1 MPVTGRKNFTFKED
15 FANEKTFDQ
24 HGSGGQYGSQHH
36 TCPCFCIRGGQQPE
50 TVIGQEIDRQNSSE
64 DYSEVS
70 SLDQLTYTGNECK
83 VRLKE
88 NIVMTTAVTV
98 NSGNRL
104 TIDLNGH
111 TLTAPENDRAFRIQD
126 GALTIEDSIGTGVI
140 QGSGTV
146 TSYGGNGGAIWM
158 SSSDSNNA
166 LTLTGG
172 TIRGFT
178 AKYGAGVYM
187 GSGTFHMTGG
197 AIQNCLATDG
207 GLADGG
213 GVYVFGGSFEL
224 TDGTISACKA
234 NNAGGGVYVSS
245 GSFEMSGG
253 SIENCTAH
261 EGAGVKVYA
270 SNGKTASFSMNGSGE
285 IKNCNQNG
293 VSVSAIGNG
302 TPEFT
307 MDGGTIEGSSGYGV
321 WVAAGSAVMSGGSVK
336 DSERYDIYIGRSAT
350 LTVNNTQVG
359 GTVMNMGAITGQ
371 GSAEFTGT
379 VENLGYVGAGKIT
392 GCKIHRIEHRSPY
405 KGTIENSTWDE
416 YVYLLGYRWPAEKI
430 PSAAGE
436 SISLKFP
443 SYISEPAAMTNTLVI
458 PEGVTVTVDLAGKP
472 VSADTTVTSDIKII
486 NHGTLTLID
495 SSTGGTLSIPIE
507 NDGVLNANGG
517 TVTGEVTNK
526 GTIQAT
532 GTPVTKFTGTLVNE
546 EGASVTAGNFMDCTI
561 TNNGGTI
568 GGDAIFDRPEPDP
581 EQPGAGSEDG
591 GAGAVIAALAVGT
604 VVVGGGILLAHSY
617 IQNNL
622 PEGFAVPE
630 TRRELAVVLWNMA
643 SKPEP
648 ASQQTYTDVQD
659 EEVLKAVCWAV
670 ENELVT
676 PETESTLGADV
687 RVNRL
692 QVIGAMYQ
700 TNKRKK

>member
-1 MPVTGRKNFTFKED
+1 MRP
-15 FANEKTFDQ
+15 
-24 HGSGGQYGSQHH
+24 
-36 TCPCFCIRGGQQPE
+36 GGQQPE
-50 TVIGQEIDRQNSSE
+50 TVIGQEIDQQNSSG

-70 SLDQLTYTGNECK
+70 SLDQLTYTNNECK
-83 VRLKE
+83 VRLTE
-88 NIVMTTAVTV
+88 SIVMTGAVTV
-98 NSGNRL
+98 NNGNRL

-111 TLTAPENDRAFRIQD
+111 TLTAAENSRAFFIQN
-126 GALTIEDSIGTGVI
+126 GALTIEDSIGGGVI

-146 TSYGGNGGAIWM
+146 TGNGGAIWM
-158 SSSDSNNA
+158 SSNDSNNA

-178 AKYGAGVYM
+178 A
-187 GSGTFHMTGG
+187 T
-197 AIQNCLATDG
+197 
-207 GLADGG
+207 DGG
-213 GVYVFGGSFEL
+213 GVYVSG
-224 TDGTISACKA
+224 
-234 NNAGGGVYVSS
+234 

-261 EGAGVKVYA
+261 EGAGVKVLA
-270 SNGKTASFSMNGSGE
+270 SSGKASFSMSGSGE
-285 IKNCNQNG
+285 IKNCNQDG
-293 VSVSAIGNG
+293 VSIAAIGG
-302 TPEFT
+302 TSEFS
-307 MDGGTIEGSSGYGV
+307 MSGGTIEDNSGFGV
-321 WVAAGSAVMSGGSVK
+321 WVDNGSAVMSGGSVK
-336 DSERYDIYIGRSAT
+336 GSERYDIYIRSRAA
-350 LTVNNTQVG
+350 LTVKNTQVG
-359 GTVMNMGAITGQ
+359 GTVLNLGKITGQ

-379 VENLGYVGAGKIT
+379 VENSGYAVAEIT

-405 KGTIENSTWDE
+405 KGTITDSPCDE
-416 YVYLLGYRWPAEKI
+416 YVYLLGRSWKI
-430 PSAAGE
+430 PSGAGE
-436 SISLKFP
+436 SITLKVSSYLPPVMENSL
-443 SYISEPAAMTNTLVI
+443 EI
-458 PEGVTVTVDLAGKP
+458 PKGVTVTVDLAGKTL
-472 VSADTTVTSDIKII
+472 SAKESDFKII
-486 NHGTLTLID
+486 NNGTLTLID
-495 SSTGGTLSIPIE
+495 SGTDGALSIPIE

-517 TVTGEVTNK
+517 TVTSEVTNK

-532 GTPVTKFTGTLVNE
+532 GTPVTQFTGTLFNE
-546 EGASVTAGNFMDCTI
+546 EGASVTAGDFRDCTI

-568 GGDAIFDRPEPDP
+568 GGDAIWDNPEPGP

-604 VVVGGGILLAHSY
+604 AVVGGGILLAHSY

-630 TRRELAVVLWNMA
+630 TRQELAVVLWNMA
-643 SKPEP
+643 GKPEP

>member
-1 MPVTGRKNFTFKED
+1 MR
-15 FANEKTFDQ
+15 
-24 HGSGGQYGSQHH
+24 
-36 TCPCFCIRGGQQPE
+36 RGGQQPE
-50 TVIGQEIDRQNSSE
+50 TVIGQEVDQQNSSG

-70 SLDQLTYTGNECK
+70 SLDQLTYTNNECK
-83 VRLKE
+83 VRLTE
-88 NIVMTTAVTV
+88 DIVMTKAVTV
-98 NSGNRL
+98 NNGNRL

-111 TLTAPENDRAFRIQD
+111 TLTAAENSRAFFIQN
-126 GALTIEDSIGTGVI
+126 GALTIEDSIGGGVI

-146 TSYGGNGGAIWM
+146 NGYGGAILM
-158 SSSDSNNA
+158 NGSDSNNA
-166 LTLTGG
+166 LTLAGG

-178 AKYGAGVYM
+178 AKYGAGVSM
-187 GSGTFHMTGG
+187 GNGTFRMTGG
-197 AIQNCLATDG
+197 AIRNCSATG
-207 GLADGG
+207 GKADGG
-213 GVYVFGGSFEL
+213 GVYVSGGSFEMS
-224 TDGTISACKA
+224 DGTISACNA
-234 NNAGGGVYVSS
+234 ANAGGGVYVLS

-253 SIENCTAH
+253 SIEDCTAY
-261 EGAGVKVYA
+261 EGAGVKVYP
-270 SNGKTASFSMNGSGE
+270 SSGKTASFSMTGGE
-285 IKNCNQNG
+285 IKNCNTNG
-293 VSVSAIGNG
+293 VSIYAIGG
-302 TPEFT
+302 TSEFS
-307 MDGGTIEGSSGYGV
+307 MSGGTIEDNGGDGV
-321 WVAAGSAVMSGGSVK
+321 RVDAGSAVMSGGSVK
-336 DSERYDIYIGRSAT
+336 DSELYDIRIGSSAT

-359 GTVMNMGAITGQ
+359 GTVLNMGKITGN
-371 GSAEFTGT
+371 GSAKFTGT
-379 VENLGYVGAGKIT
+379 VENSGYAVAEIT
-392 GCKIHRIEHRSPY
+392 GCKIHRIEHRFPY
-405 KGTIENSTWDE
+405 KGTIEGSPDE
-416 YVYLLGYRWPAEKI
+416 YVYLLGHSWPTAKI

-436 SISLKFP
+436 SISLKVP
-443 SYISEPAAMTNTLVI
+443 SYITATMENTLVI

-472 VSADTTVTSDIKII
+472 VSADAETSDIKII

-495 SSTGGTLSIPIE
+495 SGTDGALSIPIE
-507 NDGVLNANGG
+507 NDGILNANGG
-517 TVTGEVTNK
+517 TVTSEVTNK

-532 GTPVTKFTGTLVNE
+532 GTPVTQFTGILFNE
-546 EGASVTAGNFMDCTI
+546 EGASVTAGDFRDCTI

-568 GGDAIFDRPEPDP
+568 GGDAIWDNPEPGP

-604 VVVGGGILLAHSY
+604 AVVGGGILLAHSY

-630 TRRELAVVLWNMA
+630 TRQELAVVLWNMA
-643 SKPEP
+643 GKPEP

>member
-1 MPVTGRKNFTFKED
+1 MKKRLISMVLAVSMAVSIMPAPA
-15 FANEKTFDQ
+15 FA
-24 HGSGGQYGSQHH
+24 SG
-36 TCPCFCIRGGQQPE
+36 GGQQPE

-70 SLDQLTYTGNECK
+70 SLDQLIYTNNECK
-83 VRLKE
+83 VRLTE
-88 NIVMTTAVTV
+88 NIVMTGAVTV
-98 NSGNRL
+98 NNGNSL

-111 TLTAPENDRAFRIQD
+111 TLTAAENSRAFFIQN
-126 GALTIEDSIGTGVI
+126 GALTIEDSIGGGVI

-146 TSYGGNGGAIWM
+146 NGYGGAILM
-158 SSSDSNNA
+158 NGSDSNNA
-166 LTLTGG
+166 LTLAGG

-178 AKYGAGVYM
+178 AKYGAGVSM
-187 GSGTFHMTGG
+187 GNGTFRMTGG
-197 AIQNCLATDG
+197 AIRNCSATG
-207 GLADGG
+207 GKADGG
-213 GVYVFGGSFEL
+213 GVYVSGGSFEMS
-224 TDGTISACKA
+224 DGTISACNA
-234 NNAGGGVYVSS
+234 ANAGGGVYVLS

-253 SIENCTAH
+253 SIEDCTAY
-261 EGAGVKVYA
+261 EGAGVKVYP
-270 SNGKTASFSMNGSGE
+270 SSGKTASFSMTGGE
-285 IKNCNQNG
+285 IKNCNTNG
-293 VSVSAIGNG
+293 VSIYAIGG
-302 TPEFT
+302 TSEFS
-307 MDGGTIEGSSGYGV
+307 MSGGTIEDNGGDGV
-321 WVAAGSAVMSGGSVK
+321 RVDAGSAVMSGGSVTR
-336 DSERYDIYIGRSAT
+336 SELYDIRIGSSAT

-359 GTVMNMGAITGQ
+359 GTVLNMGKITGN
-371 GSAEFTGT
+371 GSAKFTGT
-379 VENLGYVGAGKIT
+379 VENSGSAVAEIT
-392 GCKIHRIEHRSPY
+392 GCTIHRIEHRFPY
-405 KGTIENSTWDE
+405 KGTIEGSPDE
-416 YVYLLGYRWPAEKI
+416 YVYLLGHSWPTAKI

-436 SISLKFP
+436 SISLKVP
-443 SYISEPAAMTNTLVI
+443 SYITATMENTLVI

-472 VSADTTVTSDIKII
+472 VSADAETSDIKII

-507 NDGVLNANGG
+507 NDDDGVLNANGG
-517 TVTGEVTNK
+517 TVTSEVTNK

-532 GTPVTKFTGTLVNE
+532 GTPVTQFTGTLFNE
-546 EGASVTAGNFMDCTI
+546 EGASVTAGDFRDCTI

-568 GGDAIFDRPEPDP
+568 GGDAIWDNPEPGP

-604 VVVGGGILLAHSY
+604 AVVGGGILLAHSY

-630 TRRELAVVLWNMA
+630 TRQELAVVLWNMA
-643 SKPEP
+643 GKPEP

>member
-1 MPVTGRKNFTFKED
+1 MRPG
-15 FANEKTFDQ
+15 
-24 HGSGGQYGSQHH
+24 
-36 TCPCFCIRGGQQPE
+36 GGQQPE
-50 TVIGQEIDRQNSSE
+50 TVIGQEIDRQNSSG
-64 DYSEVS
+64 DYLEVS
-70 SLDQLTYTGNECK
+70 SLDQLTYINNECK
-83 VRLKE
+83 VRLTKD
-88 NIVMTTAVTV
+88 IVMTKAVTV
-98 NSGNRL
+98 NNGNSL

-111 TLTAPENDRAFRIQD
+111 TLTAAANSQAFRIQG

-146 TSYGGNGGAIWM
+146 TGNGGFGGAIWM
-158 SSSDSNNA
+158 SSDSNNA
-166 LTLTGG
+166 LTLAGG

-187 GSGTFHMTGG
+187 VNGTFQMTRG
-197 AIQNCLATDG
+197 AIQNCSATG
-207 GLADGG
+207 GKVDGG
-213 GVYVFGGSFEL
+213 GVYVSGGSFEMS
-224 TDGTISACKA
+224 DGTISACNA
-234 NNAGGGVYVSS
+234 ANAGGGVYVFS
-245 GSFEMSGG
+245 GSFKMSGG
-253 SIENCTAH
+253 SIEDCTAY
-261 EGAGVKVYA
+261 EGAGVKVYP
-270 SNGKTASFSMNGSGE
+270 SNGKTASFSMTGGE
-285 IKNCNQNG
+285 IKNCNTNG
-293 VSVSAIGNG
+293 VSISEFSNG
-302 TPEFT
+302 IPEFT
-307 MDGGTIEGSSGYGV
+307 MAGGTIEDNGGDGV
-321 WVAAGSAVMSGGSVK
+321 RVDAGSAVISGGSITGR
-336 DSERYDIYIGRSAT
+336 ERYNIYIGSSAT

-359 GTVMNMGAITGQ
+359 GTVLNMGKITGN
-371 GSAEFTGT
+371 GSAKFTGT
-379 VENLGYVGAGKIT
+379 VENSGSAVAGIT
-392 GCKIHRIEHRSPY
+392 GCTIHRIEHRFPY
-405 KGTIENSTWDE
+405 KGTITDSTWDE
-416 YVYLLGYRWPAEKI
+416 YVYLLGYKWPTAKI
-430 PSAAGE
+430 PSGAGE
-436 SISLKFP
+436 SISLKVS
-443 SYISEPAAMTNTLVI
+443 SYIDTPAMENTLEI
-458 PEGVTVTVDLAGKP
+458 PKGVTVTVDLAGKP
-472 VSADTTVTSDIKII
+472 VSADTGASDIKII

-495 SSTGGTLSIPIE
+495 SGTDGTLSIPIE

-517 TVTGEVTNK
+517 TVTGKVTNK

-532 GTPVTKFTGTLVNE
+532 GTPVTNFTGTLVNQ
-546 EGASVTAGNFMDCTI
+546 EGASVTAGDFRGCTI

-568 GGDAIFDRPEPDP
+568 GGGAILDNPEPDP

-604 VVVGGGILLAHSY
+604 AVVGGGILLAHSY

-630 TRRELAVVLWNMA
+630 TRQELAVVLWNMA
-643 SKPEP
+643 GKPEP

>member
-1 MPVTGRKNFTFKED
+1 MRP
-15 FANEKTFDQ
+15 
-24 HGSGGQYGSQHH
+24 
-36 TCPCFCIRGGQQPE
+36 GGQQPE
-50 TVIGQEIDRQNSSE
+50 TVIGQEIDRQNSSG
-64 DYSEVS
+64 DYLEVS
-70 SLDQLTYTGNECK
+70 SLDQLTDINNECK
-83 VRLKE
+83 VRLTKD
-88 NIVMTTAVTV
+88 IVMTKAVTV
-98 NSGNRL
+98 NNGNSL

-111 TLTAPENDRAFRIQD
+111 TLTAAANSQAFRIQG

-146 TSYGGNGGAIWM
+146 TGNGGAIWM

-178 AKYGAGVYM
+178 A
-187 GSGTFHMTGG
+187 T
-197 AIQNCLATDG
+197 
-207 GLADGG
+207 DGG
-213 GVYVFGGSFEL
+213 GVYVDGGSFEMSG
-224 TDGTISACKA
+224 GTISACNA
-234 NNAGGGVYVSS
+234 TNAGGGVYVSS
-245 GSFEMSGG
+245 GSFKMSGG
-253 SIENCTAH
+253 SIEDCTAH

-270 SNGKTASFSMNGSGE
+270 SNGKTASFSMTGGEIQNCNTDGVSIYAIGSGT
-285 IKNCNQNG
+285 
-293 VSVSAIGNG
+293 S
-302 TPEFT
+302 EFT
-307 MDGGTIEGSSGYGV
+307 MTGGTIEDNGGYGV
-321 WVAAGSAVMSGGSVK
+321 WVDNGSAVMSGGSVK
-336 DSERYDIYIGRSAT
+336 GSERYDIYIGSRAT

-359 GTVMNMGAITGQ
+359 GTVLNMGKITGQ

-379 VENLGYVGAGKIT
+379 VENSGYAAAGIT

-405 KGTIENSTWDE
+405 KGTIEGSTWDE
-416 YVYLLGYRWPAEKI
+416 YVYLLGYSWPTAKI
-430 PSAAGE
+430 PSGAGE

-443 SYISEPAAMTNTLVI
+443 SYITPKMENTLEI

-472 VSADTTVTSDIKII
+472 VSADTGASDIKII

-495 SSTGGTLSIPIE
+495 SGTDGTLSIPIE

-517 TVTGEVTNK
+517 TVTGKVTNR

-532 GTPVTKFTGTLVNE
+532 GTPVTQFTGTLVNQ
-546 EGASVTAGNFMDCTI
+546 EGASVTAGDFRGCTI

-568 GGDAIFDRPEPDP
+568 GGGAILDKPEPDP

-604 VVVGGGILLAHSY
+604 AVVGGGILLAHSY

-630 TRRELAVVLWNMA
+630 TRQELAVVLWNMA
-643 SKPEP
+643 GKPEP

>member
-1 MPVTGRKNFTFKED
+1 M
-15 FANEKTFDQ
+15 
-24 HGSGGQYGSQHH
+24 
-36 TCPCFCIRGGQQPE
+36 
-50 TVIGQEIDRQNSSE
+50 IGQEIDQQNSSE

-70 SLDQLTYTGNECK
+70 SLDQLTYTNNECK
-83 VRLKE
+83 VRLTE
-88 NIVMTTAVTV
+88 SIVMTGAVTV
-98 NSGNRL
+98 NNGNRL

-111 TLTAPENDRAFRIQD
+111 TLTAAENSRAFFIQN
-126 GALTIEDSIGTGVI
+126 GALTIEDSTGRGII

-146 TSYGGNGGAIWM
+146 NGYGGAILM
-158 SSSDSNNA
+158 NGSDSNNA
-166 LTLTGG
+166 LTLAGG
-172 TIRGFT
+172 TISGFT
-178 AKYGAGVYM
+178 ATNGAGVSM
-187 GSGTFHMTGG
+187 GNGTFRMTDG
-197 AIQNCLATDG
+197 AIRNCSAT
-207 GLADGG
+207 DGG
-213 GVYVFGGSFEL
+213 GVYVFGGSFEM
-224 TDGTISACKA
+224 TDGPISACNA
-234 NNAGGGVYVSS
+234 TNAGGGVYVSS
-245 GSFEMSGG
+245 GSFEMSRG

-261 EGAGVKVYA
+261 EGAGVKVHA
-270 SNGKTASFSMNGSGE
+270 SSGETASFSMKGSGE
-285 IKNCNQNG
+285 IKNCNTDG
-293 VSVSAIGNG
+293 VSIFARGNG
-302 TPEFT
+302 ISKFT
-307 MDGGTIEGSSGYGV
+307 MDGGTIEDNGGDGV
-321 WVAAGSAVMSGGSVK
+321 RVDAGSAVMSGGSVTC
-336 DSERYDIYIGRSAT
+336 SELYDIRIGSSAT

-359 GTVMNMGAITGQ
+359 GTVLNLGKITGQ

-379 VENLGYVGAGKIT
+379 VENSGYAVAEIT
-392 GCKIHRIEHRSPY
+392 GCTIHRIEHRSPY
-405 KGTIENSTWDE
+405 KGTIEGSTWDE
-416 YVYLLGYRWPAEKI
+416 YVYLLGRSWPTAKI
-430 PSAAGE
+430 PSEAGE
-436 SISLKFP
+436 SITLKVSSYLPPVMENSL
-443 SYISEPAAMTNTLVI
+443 EI
-458 PEGVTVTVDLAGKP
+458 PKGVTVTVDLAGKTL
-472 VSADTTVTSDIKII
+472 SAKESDFKII

-495 SSTGGTLSIPIE
+495 SGTDGALSIPIE
-507 NDGVLNANGG
+507 NDDDGVLNANGG
-517 TVTGEVTNK
+517 TVTSEVTNR

-532 GTPVTKFTGTLVNE
+532 GTPVTQFTGTLVNQ
-546 EGASVTAGNFMDCTI
+546 EGASVTAGDIRGCMI

-568 GGDAIFDRPEPDP
+568 GGDAIFDKPEHDP

-630 TRRELAVVLWNMA
+630 TRQELAVVLWNMA
-643 SKPEP
+643 GKPEP

>member
-1 MPVTGRKNFTFKED
+1 M
-15 FANEKTFDQ
+15 
-24 HGSGGQYGSQHH
+24 
-36 TCPCFCIRGGQQPE
+36 
-50 TVIGQEIDRQNSSE
+50 IGQEVDQQNSSG

-70 SLDQLTYTGNECK
+70 SLDQLTYTNNECK
-83 VRLKE
+83 VRLTE
-88 NIVMTTAVTV
+88 DIVMTKAVTV
-98 NSGNRL
+98 NNGNRL

-111 TLTAPENDRAFRIQD
+111 TLTAAENSRAFFIQN
-126 GALTIEDSIGTGVI
+126 GALTIEDSIGGGVI

-146 TSYGGNGGAIWM
+146 NGYGGAILM
-158 SSSDSNNA
+158 NGSDSNNA
-166 LTLTGG
+166 LTLAGG

-178 AKYGAGVYM
+178 AKYGAGVSM
-187 GSGTFHMTGG
+187 GNGTFRMTGG
-197 AIQNCLATDG
+197 AIRNCSATG
-207 GLADGG
+207 GKADGG
-213 GVYVFGGSFEL
+213 GVYVSGGSFEMS
-224 TDGTISACKA
+224 DGTISACNA
-234 NNAGGGVYVSS
+234 ANAGGGVYVLS

-253 SIENCTAH
+253 SIEDCTAY
-261 EGAGVKVYA
+261 EGAGVKVYP
-270 SNGKTASFSMNGSGE
+270 SSGKTASFSMTGGE
-285 IKNCNQNG
+285 IKNCNTNG
-293 VSVSAIGNG
+293 VSIYAIGG
-302 TPEFT
+302 TSEFS
-307 MDGGTIEGSSGYGV
+307 MSGGTIEDNGGDGV
-321 WVAAGSAVMSGGSVK
+321 RVDAGSAVMSGGSVTR
-336 DSERYDIYIGRSAT
+336 SELYDIRIGSSAT

-359 GTVMNMGAITGQ
+359 GTVLNMGKITGN
-371 GSAEFTGT
+371 GSAKFTGT
-379 VENLGYVGAGKIT
+379 VENSGSAVAGIT
-392 GCKIHRIEHRSPY
+392 GCTIHRIEHRFPY
-405 KGTIENSTWDE
+405 KGTIEGSPDE
-416 YVYLLGYRWPAEKI
+416 YVYLLGHSWPTAKI

-436 SISLKFP
+436 SISLKVP
-443 SYISEPAAMTNTLVI
+443 SYITATMENTLVI

-472 VSADTTVTSDIKII
+472 VSADAETSDIKII

-495 SSTGGTLSIPIE
+495 SGTDGALSIPIE

-517 TVTGEVTNK
+517 TVTSEVTNK

-532 GTPVTKFTGTLVNE
+532 GTPVTQFTGTLFNE
-546 EGASVTAGNFMDCTI
+546 EGASVTAGDFRDCTI

-568 GGDAIFDRPEPDP
+568 GGDAIWDNPEPGP

-604 VVVGGGILLAHSY
+604 AVVGGGILLAHSY

-630 TRRELAVVLWNMA
+630 TRQELAVVLWNMA
-643 SKPEP
+643 GKPEP

>member
-1 MPVTGRKNFTFKED
+1 MRKRLISMVLAVSMAVSIMPAPA
-15 FANEKTFDQ
+15 FA
-24 HGSGGQYGSQHH
+24 S
-36 TCPCFCIRGGQQPE
+36 GGQQPE
-50 TVIGQEIDRQNSSE
+50 TVIGQEIDRQNSSG
-64 DYSEVS
+64 DYLEVS
-70 SLDQLTYTGNECK
+70 SLDQLTYINNECK
-83 VRLKE
+83 VRLTKD
-88 NIVMTTAVTV
+88 IVMTKAVTV
-98 NSGNRL
+98 NNGNSL

-111 TLTAPENDRAFRIQD
+111 TLTAAANSQAFRIQG

-146 TSYGGNGGAIWM
+146 TGNGGAIWM

-178 AKYGAGVYM
+178 A
-187 GSGTFHMTGG
+187 T
-197 AIQNCLATDG
+197 
-207 GLADGG
+207 DGG
-213 GVYVFGGSFEL
+213 GVYVDGGSFEMSG
-224 TDGTISACKA
+224 GTISACNA
-234 NNAGGGVYVSS
+234 TNAGGGVYVSS
-245 GSFEMSGG
+245 GSFKMSGG
-253 SIENCTAH
+253 SIEDCTAH

-270 SNGKTASFSMNGSGE
+270 SNGKTASFSMTGGEIQNCNTDGVSIYAIGSGT
-285 IKNCNQNG
+285 
-293 VSVSAIGNG
+293 S
-302 TPEFT
+302 EFT
-307 MDGGTIEGSSGYGV
+307 MTGGTIEDNGGYGV
-321 WVAAGSAVMSGGSVK
+321 WVDNGSAVMSGGSVK
-336 DSERYDIYIGRSAT
+336 GSERYDIYIGSRAT

-359 GTVMNMGAITGQ
+359 GTVLNMGKITGQ

-379 VENLGYVGAGKIT
+379 VENSGYAAAGIT

-405 KGTIENSTWDE
+405 KGTIEGSTWDE
-416 YVYLLGYRWPAEKI
+416 YVYLLGYSWPTAKI
-430 PSAAGE
+430 PSGAGE

-443 SYISEPAAMTNTLVI
+443 SYITPKMENTLEI

-472 VSADTTVTSDIKII
+472 VSADTGASDIKII

-495 SSTGGTLSIPIE
+495 SGTDGTLSIPIE

-517 TVTGEVTNK
+517 TVTGKVTNR

-532 GTPVTKFTGTLVNE
+532 GTPVTKFTGTLVNQ

-568 GGDAIFDRPEPDP
+568 GGGAILDKPEPDP

-604 VVVGGGILLAHSY
+604 AVVGGGILLAHSY

-630 TRRELAVVLWNMA
+630 TRQELAVVLWNMA
-643 SKPEP
+643 GKPEP

>member
-1 MPVTGRKNFTFKED
+1 M
-15 FANEKTFDQ
+15 
-24 HGSGGQYGSQHH
+24 
-36 TCPCFCIRGGQQPE
+36 
-50 TVIGQEIDRQNSSE
+50 IGQEIDRQNSSG

-70 SLDQLTYTGNECK
+70 SLDQLTYTGNECR
-83 VRLKE
+83 VRLTE
-88 NIVMTTAVTV
+88 DIVMTGAVTV
-98 NSGNRL
+98 NNGNRL

-111 TLTAPENDRAFRIQD
+111 TLTAAANSQAFRIQN
-126 GALTIEDSIGTGVI
+126 GALTIEDSGSTGVI

-146 TSYGGNGGAIWM
+146 TGNGGAIWM
-158 SSSDSNNA
+158 SSNDSNNA

-178 AKYGAGVYM
+178 A
-187 GSGTFHMTGG
+187 T
-197 AIQNCLATDG
+197 
-207 GLADGG
+207 DGG
-213 GVYVFGGSFEL
+213 GVYVSGGSFEMSG
-224 TDGTISACKA
+224 GTISACNA
-234 NNAGGGVYVSS
+234 ANAGGGVYVSS

-261 EGAGVKVYA
+261 EGAGVKVLA
-270 SNGKTASFSMNGSGE
+270 SSGKASFSMSGSGE
-285 IKNCNQNG
+285 IKNCNQDG
-293 VSVSAIGNG
+293 VSIAAIGG
-302 TPEFT
+302 TSEFS
-307 MDGGTIEGSSGYGV
+307 MSGGTIEDNSGFGV
-321 WVAAGSAVMSGGSVK
+321 WVDNGSAVMSGGSVK
-336 DSERYDIYIGRSAT
+336 GSERYDIYIGSRAA
-350 LTVNNTQVG
+350 LTVKNTQVG
-359 GTVMNMGAITGQ
+359 GTVLNLGKITGQ

-379 VENLGYVGAGKIT
+379 VENSGYAVAEIT
-392 GCKIHRIEHRSPY
+392 GCKIHRIEHRFPY
-405 KGTIENSTWDE
+405 KGTIEGSPDE
-416 YVYLLGYRWPAEKI
+416 YVYLLGHRWPTAKI

-436 SISLKFP
+436 SISLKVP
-443 SYISEPAAMTNTLVI
+443 SYITATMENTLVI

-472 VSADTTVTSDIKII
+472 VSADAETSDIKII

-495 SSTGGTLSIPIE
+495 RSTGGTLSIPIE

-517 TVTGEVTNK
+517 TVTSEVTNK
-526 GTIQAT
+526 GIIKAT
-532 GTPVTKFTGTLVNE
+532 GTPVTQFTGTLVNQ
-546 EGASVTAGNFMDCTI
+546 EGASVTAGDFRGCMI

-568 GGDAIFDRPEPDP
+568 GGDAILDNPEPDP

-604 VVVGGGILLAHSY
+604 AVVGGGILLAHSY

-630 TRRELAVVLWNMA
+630 TRQELAVVLWNMA
-643 SKPEP
+643 GKPEP

>member
-1 MPVTGRKNFTFKED
+1 MKKRLISMVLAVSMAVSIMPAPA
-15 FANEKTFDQ
+15 FA
-24 HGSGGQYGSQHH
+24 S
-36 TCPCFCIRGGQQPE
+36 GGQQPE

-70 SLDQLTYTGNECK
+70 SLDQLTYTNNECK
-83 VRLKE
+83 VRLTKD
-88 NIVMTTAVTV
+88 IVMTKAVTV
-98 NSGNRL
+98 NNGNRL

-111 TLTAPENDRAFRIQD
+111 TLTAAENSRAFFIQN
-126 GALTIEDSIGTGVI
+126 GALTIEDSIGGGVI

-146 TSYGGNGGAIWM
+146 NGYGGAILM
-158 SSSDSNNA
+158 NGSDSNNA
-166 LTLTGG
+166 LTLAGG

-178 AKYGAGVYM
+178 AKYGAGVSM
-187 GSGTFHMTGG
+187 GNGTFRMTGG
-197 AIQNCLATDG
+197 AIRNCSATG
-207 GLADGG
+207 GKADGG
-213 GVYVFGGSFEL
+213 GVYVSGGSFEMS
-224 TDGTISACKA
+224 DGTISACNA
-234 NNAGGGVYVSS
+234 ANAGGGVYVLS

-253 SIENCTAH
+253 SIEDCTAY
-261 EGAGVKVYA
+261 EGAGVKVYP
-270 SNGKTASFSMNGSGE
+270 SSGKTASFSMTGGE
-285 IKNCNQNG
+285 IKNCNTNG
-293 VSVSAIGNG
+293 VSIYAIGG
-302 TPEFT
+302 TSEFS
-307 MDGGTIEGSSGYGV
+307 MSGGTIEDNGGDGV
-321 WVAAGSAVMSGGSVK
+321 RVDAGSAVMSGGSVK
-336 DSERYDIYIGRSAT
+336 DSELYDIRIGSSAT

-359 GTVMNMGAITGQ
+359 GTVLNMGKITGN
-371 GSAEFTGT
+371 GSAKFTGT
-379 VENLGYVGAGKIT
+379 VENSGSAVAEIT
-392 GCKIHRIEHRSPY
+392 GCTIHRIEHRFPY
-405 KGTIENSTWDE
+405 KGTIEGSPDE
-416 YVYLLGYRWPAEKI
+416 YVYLLGHSWPTAKI

-436 SISLKFP
+436 SISLKVP
-443 SYISEPAAMTNTLVI
+443 SYITATMENTLVI

-472 VSADTTVTSDIKII
+472 VSADAETSDIKII
-486 NHGTLTLID
+486 NHGTLTLVD

-517 TVTGEVTNK
+517 KVTNK

-532 GTPVTKFTGTLVNE
+532 GTPVTQFTGTLVNQ
-546 EGASVTAGNFMDCTI
+546 EGASVTAGDFIDCTI

-568 GGDAIFDRPEPDP
+568 GGDAILEEPKPGP

-604 VVVGGGILLAHSY
+604 AVVGGGILLAHSY

-630 TRRELAVVLWNMA
+630 TRQELAVVLWNMA
-643 SKPEP
+643 GKPEP

>member
-1 MPVTGRKNFTFKED
+1 MRPG
-15 FANEKTFDQ
+15 
-24 HGSGGQYGSQHH
+24 
-36 TCPCFCIRGGQQPE
+36 GGQQPE
-50 TVIGQEIDRQNSSE
+50 TVIGQEIDRQNSSG
-64 DYSEVS
+64 DYLEVS
-70 SLDQLTYTGNECK
+70 SLDQLTYINNECK
-83 VRLKE
+83 VRLTKD
-88 NIVMTTAVTV
+88 IVMTKAVTV
-98 NSGNRL
+98 NNGNSL

-111 TLTAPENDRAFRIQD
+111 TLTAAANSQAFRIQG

-146 TSYGGNGGAIWM
+146 TGNGGAIWM

-178 AKYGAGVYM
+178 A
-187 GSGTFHMTGG
+187 T
-197 AIQNCLATDG
+197 
-207 GLADGG
+207 DGG
-213 GVYVFGGSFEL
+213 GVYVDGGSFEMSG
-224 TDGTISACKA
+224 GTISACNA
-234 NNAGGGVYVSS
+234 TNAGGGVYVSS
-245 GSFEMSGG
+245 GSFKMSGG
-253 SIENCTAH
+253 SIEDCTAH

-270 SNGKTASFSMNGSGE
+270 SNGKTASFSMTGGEIQNCNTDGVSIYAIGSGT
-285 IKNCNQNG
+285 
-293 VSVSAIGNG
+293 S
-302 TPEFT
+302 EFT
-307 MDGGTIEGSSGYGV
+307 MTGGTIEDNGGYGV
-321 WVAAGSAVMSGGSVK
+321 WVDNGSAVMSGGSVK
-336 DSERYDIYIGRSAT
+336 GSERYDIYIGSRAT

-359 GTVMNMGAITGQ
+359 GTVLNMGKITGN

-379 VENLGYVGAGKIT
+379 VENSGYAVAEIT
-392 GCKIHRIEHRSPY
+392 GCTIHRIEHRSPY
-405 KGTIENSTWDE
+405 KGTIEGSTWDE
-416 YVYLLGYRWPAEKI
+416 YVYLLGRSWPTAKI
-430 PSAAGE
+430 PSEAGE
-436 SISLKFP
+436 SITLKVSSYLPPVMENSL
-443 SYISEPAAMTNTLVI
+443 EI
-458 PEGVTVTVDLAGKP
+458 PKGVTVTVDLAGKTL
-472 VSADTTVTSDIKII
+472 SAKESDFKII

-495 SSTGGTLSIPIE
+495 SGTDGALSIPIE
-507 NDGVLNANGG
+507 NDDDGVLNANGG
-517 TVTGEVTNK
+517 TVTSEVTNR

-532 GTPVTKFTGTLVNE
+532 GTPVTQFTGTLVNQ
-546 EGASVTAGNFMDCTI
+546 EGASVTAGDFRGCMI

-568 GGDAIFDRPEPDP
+568 GGDAIFDKPEHDP

-630 TRRELAVVLWNMA
+630 TRQELAVVLWNMA
-643 SKPEP
+643 GKPEP

>member
-1 MPVTGRKNFTFKED
+1 MRPG
-15 FANEKTFDQ
+15 
-24 HGSGGQYGSQHH
+24 
-36 TCPCFCIRGGQQPE
+36 GGQQPE
-50 TVIGQEIDRQNSSE
+50 TVIGQEIDRQNSSG
-64 DYSEVS
+64 DYLEVS
-70 SLDQLTYTGNECK
+70 SLDQLTYINNECK
-83 VRLKE
+83 VRLTKD
-88 NIVMTTAVTV
+88 IVMTKAVTV
-98 NSGNRL
+98 NNGNSL

-111 TLTAPENDRAFRIQD
+111 TLTAAANSQAFRIQG

-146 TSYGGNGGAIWM
+146 TGNGGAIWM

-178 AKYGAGVYM
+178 A
-187 GSGTFHMTGG
+187 T
-197 AIQNCLATDG
+197 
-207 GLADGG
+207 DGG
-213 GVYVFGGSFEL
+213 GVYVDGGSFEMSG
-224 TDGTISACKA
+224 GTISACNA
-234 NNAGGGVYVSS
+234 TNAGGGVYVSS
-245 GSFEMSGG
+245 GSFKMSGG
-253 SIENCTAH
+253 SIEDCTAH

-270 SNGKTASFSMNGSGE
+270 SNGKTASFSMTGGEIQNCNTDGVSIYAIGSGT
-285 IKNCNQNG
+285 
-293 VSVSAIGNG
+293 S
-302 TPEFT
+302 EFT
-307 MDGGTIEGSSGYGV
+307 MTGGTIEDNGGYGV
-321 WVAAGSAVMSGGSVK
+321 WVDNGSAEMRGGSVTR
-336 DSERYDIYIGRSAT
+336 SERYDIYIGSSAT

-359 GTVMNMGAITGQ
+359 GTVLNMGKITGK
-371 GSAEFTGT
+371 GSAKFTGT
-379 VENLGYVGAGKIT
+379 VENSGSAVAGIT
-392 GCKIHRIEHRSPY
+392 GCTIHRIEHRSPY
-405 KGTIENSTWDE
+405 KGTITDSPCDE
-416 YVYLLGYRWPAEKI
+416 YVYLLGRSWPTAKI
-430 PSAAGE
+430 PSEAGE
-436 SISLKFP
+436 SITLKVSSYLPPVMENSL
-443 SYISEPAAMTNTLVI
+443 TI
-458 PEGVTVTVDLAGKP
+458 PEGVTVTVDLAGKTL
-472 VSADTTVTSDIKII
+472 SAEESDFKII

-495 SSTGGTLSIPIE
+495 SGTDGALSIPIE

-517 TVTGEVTNK
+517 TVTSEVTNK

-568 GGDAIFDRPEPDP
+568 GGGAILDKPEPDP

-604 VVVGGGILLAHSY
+604 AVVGGGILLAHSY

-630 TRRELAVVLWNMA
+630 TRQELAVVLWNMA
-643 SKPEP
+643 GKPEP

>member
-1 MPVTGRKNFTFKED
+1 MRPG
-15 FANEKTFDQ
+15 
-24 HGSGGQYGSQHH
+24 
-36 TCPCFCIRGGQQPE
+36 GGQQPE
-50 TVIGQEIDRQNSSE
+50 TVIGQEIDRQNSSG
-64 DYSEVS
+64 DYLEVS
-70 SLDQLTYTGNECK
+70 SLDQLTYTNNECK
-83 VRLKE
+83 VQLTKD
-88 NIVMTTAVTV
+88 IVMTGAVTV
-98 NSGNRL
+98 NNGNRL

-111 TLTAPENDRAFRIQD
+111 TLTALENSRAFFIQN
-126 GALTIEDSIGTGVI
+126 GALTIEDSIGGGVI

-146 TSYGGNGGAIWM
+146 NGYGGAILM
-158 SSSDSNNA
+158 NGSDSNNA
-166 LTLTGG
+166 LTLAGG
-172 TIRGFT
+172 TISGFT
-178 AKYGAGVYM
+178 ATNGAGVSM
-187 GSGTFHMTGG
+187 GNGTFRMTDG
-197 AIQNCLATDG
+197 AIRNCSATD
-207 GLADGG
+207 G
-213 GVYVFGGSFEL
+213 GVYVFGGSFEM
-224 TDGTISACKA
+224 TDGTISACNA
-234 NNAGGGVYVSS
+234 TNAGGGVYVSS

-261 EGAGVKVYA
+261 EGAGVKVHA
-270 SNGKTASFSMNGSGE
+270 SSGETASFSMKGSGE
-285 IKNCNQNG
+285 IKNCNTDG
-293 VSVSAIGNG
+293 VSIFARGSG
-302 TPEFT
+302 TSKFT
-307 MDGGTIEGSSGYGV
+307 MDGGTIEDNGGDGV
-321 WVAAGSAVMSGGSVK
+321 RVDAGSAVMSGGSVTC
-336 DSERYDIYIGRSAT
+336 SELYDIRIGSSAT

-359 GTVMNMGAITGQ
+359 GTVLNLGKITGQ

-379 VENLGYVGAGKIT
+379 VENSGYAVAEIT

-405 KGTIENSTWDE
+405 KGTIEGSTWDE
-416 YVYLLGYRWPAEKI
+416 YVYLLGRSWPTAKI
-430 PSAAGE
+430 PSEAGE
-436 SISLKFP
+436 SITLKVSSYLPPVMENSL
-443 SYISEPAAMTNTLVI
+443 EI
-458 PEGVTVTVDLAGKP
+458 PKGVTVTVDLAGKTL
-472 VSADTTVTSDIKII
+472 SAENSDFKII

-495 SSTGGTLSIPIE
+495 SGTDGALSIPIE
-507 NDGVLNANGG
+507 NDDDGVLNANGG
-517 TVTGEVTNK
+517 TVTSEVTNR

-532 GTPVTKFTGTLVNE
+532 GTPVTQFTGTLVNQ
-546 EGASVTAGNFMDCTI
+546 EGASVTAGDFRGCMI

-568 GGDAIFDRPEPDP
+568 GGDAIFDKPEHDP

-630 TRRELAVVLWNMA
+630 TRQELAVVLWNMA
-643 SKPEP
+643 GKPEP

>member
-1 MPVTGRKNFTFKED
+1 MSVTDRKNFTFKED

-24 HGSGGQYGSQHH
+24 HGSDGQYGSQHYA
-36 TCPCFCIRGGQQPE
+36 CPCFCVGGGQQPE
-50 TVIGQEIDRQNSSE
+50 TVIGQEVDQQNSSD
-64 DYSEVS
+64 DYTEVD
-70 SLDQLTYTGNECK
+70 SLDKLTYTNNVCK
-83 VRLKE
+83 IRLAADT
-88 NIVMTTAVTV
+88 VMTVAVTV
-98 NSGNRL
+98 DSGKSL

-111 TLTAPENDRAFRIQD
+111 TLTAAANSRAFFIQN
-126 GALTIEDSIGTGVI
+126 GALTIEDSIGGGVI

-146 TSYGGNGGAIWM
+146 NGYGGAILM
-158 SSSDSNNA
+158 NGSDSNNA
-166 LTLTGG
+166 LTLAGG

-178 AKYGAGVYM
+178 AKYGAGVSM
-187 GSGTFHMTGG
+187 GNGTFRMTGG
-197 AIQNCLATDG
+197 AIRNCSATG
-207 GLADGG
+207 GKADGG
-213 GVYVFGGSFEL
+213 GVYVSGGSFEMS
-224 TDGTISACKA
+224 DGTISACNA
-234 NNAGGGVYVSS
+234 ANAGGGVYVLS

-253 SIENCTAH
+253 SIEDCTAY
-261 EGAGVKVYA
+261 EGAGVKVYP
-270 SNGKTASFSMNGSGE
+270 SSGKTASFSMTGGE
-285 IKNCNQNG
+285 IKNCNTNG
-293 VSVSAIGNG
+293 VSIYAIGG
-302 TPEFT
+302 TSEFS
-307 MDGGTIEGSSGYGV
+307 MSGGTIEDNGGDGV
-321 WVAAGSAVMSGGSVK
+321 QVDAGSAVMSGGSVTR
-336 DSERYDIYIGRSAT
+336 SELYDIRIGSSAT

-359 GTVMNMGAITGQ
+359 GTVLNMGKITGN
-371 GSAEFTGT
+371 GSAKFTGT
-379 VENLGYVGAGKIT
+379 VENSGSAVAGIT
-392 GCKIHRIEHRSPY
+392 GCTIHRIEHRFPY
-405 KGTIENSTWDE
+405 KGTIEGSPDE
-416 YVYLLGYRWPAEKI
+416 YVYLLGHSWPTAKI

-436 SISLKFP
+436 SISLKVP
-443 SYISEPAAMTNTLVI
+443 SYITATMENTLVI

-472 VSADTTVTSDIKII
+472 VSADAETSDIKII

-495 SSTGGTLSIPIE
+495 RSTGGTLSIPIE

-532 GTPVTKFTGTLVNE
+532 GTPVTQFTGTLVNE
-546 EGASVTAGNFMDCTI
+546 EGASVTAGDFMDCTI

-568 GGDAIFDRPEPDP
+568 GGDAILDNPKPGP

-591 GAGAVIAALAVGT
+591 GAGAAIAALAVGT

-630 TRRELAVVLWNMA
+630 TRQELAVVLWNMA
-643 SKPEP
+643 GKPEP

>member
-1 MPVTGRKNFTFKED
+1 MR
-15 FANEKTFDQ
+15 
-24 HGSGGQYGSQHH
+24 
-36 TCPCFCIRGGQQPE
+36 RGGQQPE
-50 TVIGQEIDRQNSSE
+50 TVIGQEVDQQNSSG

-70 SLDQLTYTGNECK
+70 SLDQLTYTNNECK
-83 VRLKE
+83 VRLTKD
-88 NIVMTTAVTV
+88 IVMTKAVTV
-98 NSGNRL
+98 NNGNRL

-111 TLTAPENDRAFRIQD
+111 TLTAAENSRAFFIQN
-126 GALTIEDSIGTGVI
+126 GALTIEDSIGGGVI

-146 TSYGGNGGAIWM
+146 NGYGGAILM
-158 SSSDSNNA
+158 NGSDSNNA
-166 LTLTGG
+166 LTLAGG

-178 AKYGAGVYM
+178 AKYGAGVSM
-187 GSGTFHMTGG
+187 GNGTFRMTGG
-197 AIQNCLATDG
+197 AIRNCSATG
-207 GLADGG
+207 GKADGG
-213 GVYVFGGSFEL
+213 GVYVSGGSFEMS
-224 TDGTISACKA
+224 DGTISACNA
-234 NNAGGGVYVSS
+234 ANAGGGVYVLS

-253 SIENCTAH
+253 SIEDCTAY
-261 EGAGVKVYA
+261 EGAGVKVYP
-270 SNGKTASFSMNGSGE
+270 SSGKTASFSMTGGE
-285 IKNCNQNG
+285 IKNCNTNG
-293 VSVSAIGNG
+293 VSIYAIGG
-302 TPEFT
+302 TSEFS
-307 MDGGTIEGSSGYGV
+307 MSGGTIEDNGGDGV
-321 WVAAGSAVMSGGSVK
+321 RVDAGSAVMSGGSVK
-336 DSERYDIYIGRSAT
+336 DSERYDIRIGSSAT
-350 LTVNNTQVG
+350 LTVNNTSVG
-359 GTVMNMGAITGQ
+359 GTVLNQGAITGQ
-371 GSAEFTGT
+371 GNAEFTGT
-379 VENLGYVGAGKIT
+379 VEIAGTGKIT

-405 KGTIENSTWDE
+405 KGTITDSPCDE
-416 YVYLLGYRWPAEKI
+416 YVYLLGRSWKI
-430 PSAAGE
+430 PSGAGE
-436 SISLKFP
+436 SITLKVSSYLPPVMENSL
-443 SYISEPAAMTNTLVI
+443 EI
-458 PEGVTVTVDLAGKP
+458 PKGVTVTVDLAGKTL
-472 VSADTTVTSDIKII
+472 SAKESDFKII
-486 NHGTLTLID
+486 NNGTLTLID
-495 SSTGGTLSIPIE
+495 SSTGGALSIPIE

-517 TVTGEVTNK
+517 KVTSEVTNK

-532 GTPVTKFTGTLVNE
+532 GTPVTQFTGTLVNQ
-546 EGASVTAGNFMDCTI
+546 EGASVTAGDFRGCMI

-568 GGDAIFDRPEPDP
+568 GGGAIWDNPEHDP

-630 TRRELAVVLWNMA
+630 TRQELAVVLWNMA
-643 SKPEP
+643 GKPEP

>member
-1 MPVTGRKNFTFKED
+1 MRPG
-15 FANEKTFDQ
+15 
-24 HGSGGQYGSQHH
+24 
-36 TCPCFCIRGGQQPE
+36 GGQQPE

-64 DYSEVS
+64 NYLEVS
-70 SLDQLTYTGNECK
+70 SLDQLTYTNNECK
-83 VRLKE
+83 VRLTE
-88 NIVMTTAVTV
+88 NIVMTGAVTV
-98 NSGNRL
+98 NNGNRL

-111 TLTAPENDRAFRIQD
+111 TLTAAANSQAFRIQG

-146 TSYGGNGGAIWM
+146 TGNGGAIWM

-178 AKYGAGVYM
+178 A
-187 GSGTFHMTGG
+187 T
-197 AIQNCLATDG
+197 
-207 GLADGG
+207 DGG
-213 GVYVFGGSFEL
+213 GVYVDGGSFEMSG
-224 TDGTISACKA
+224 GTISACNA
-234 NNAGGGVYVSS
+234 TNAGGGVYVSS
-245 GSFEMSGG
+245 GSFKMSGG
-253 SIENCTAH
+253 SIEDCTAH

-270 SNGKTASFSMNGSGE
+270 SNGKTASFSMTGGEIQNCNTDGVSIYAIGSGT
-285 IKNCNQNG
+285 
-293 VSVSAIGNG
+293 S
-302 TPEFT
+302 EFT
-307 MDGGTIEGSSGYGV
+307 MTGGTIEDNGGYGV
-321 WVAAGSAVMSGGSVK
+321 WVDNGSAVMSGGSVK
-336 DSERYDIYIGRSAT
+336 GSERYDIYIGSRAT

-359 GTVMNMGAITGQ
+359 GTVLNMGKITGQ

-379 VENLGYVGAGKIT
+379 VENSGYAAAGIT

-405 KGTIENSTWDE
+405 KGTITDSPCDE
-416 YVYLLGYRWPAEKI
+416 YVYLLGRSWKI
-430 PSAAGE
+430 PSGAGE
-436 SISLKFP
+436 SITLKVS
-443 SYISEPAAMTNTLVI
+443 SYLPPVMENTLEI
-458 PEGVTVTVDLAGKP
+458 PKGVTVTVDLAGKP
-472 VSADTTVTSDIKII
+472 LSAKESDFKII
-486 NHGTLTLID
+486 NNGTLTLID
-495 SSTGGTLSIPIE
+495 SGTDGTLSIPIE

-517 TVTGEVTNK
+517 TVTGKVTNK
-526 GTIQAT
+526 GTIKAT
-532 GTPVTKFTGTLVNE
+532 GTPVTQFTGTLDNE
-546 EGASVTAGNFMDCTI
+546 EGASVTAGDFRGCTI

-568 GGDAIFDRPEPDP
+568 GGDAILDNPEPDP

-604 VVVGGGILLAHSY
+604 AVVGGGILLAHSY

-630 TRRELAVVLWNMA
+630 TRQELAVVLWNMA
-643 SKPEP
+643 GKPEP

>member
-1 MPVTGRKNFTFKED
+1 MN
-15 FANEKTFDQ
+15 
-24 HGSGGQYGSQHH
+24 
-36 TCPCFCIRGGQQPE
+36 
-50 TVIGQEIDRQNSSE
+50 
-64 DYSEVS
+64 
-70 SLDQLTYTGNECK
+70 QLIYTNNECK
-83 VRLKE
+83 VRLTE
-88 NIVMTTAVTV
+88 NIVMTGAVTV
-98 NSGNRL
+98 NNGNSL

-111 TLTAPENDRAFRIQD
+111 TLTAAENSRAFFIQN
-126 GALTIEDSIGTGVI
+126 GALTIEDSTGRGVI

-146 TSYGGNGGAIWM
+146 NGYGGAILM
-158 SSSDSNNA
+158 NGSDSNNA
-166 LTLTGG
+166 LTLAGG

-178 AKYGAGVYM
+178 AKYGAGVSM
-187 GSGTFHMTGG
+187 GNGTFRMTGG
-197 AIQNCLATDG
+197 AIRNCSATG
-207 GLADGG
+207 GKADGG
-213 GVYVFGGSFEL
+213 GVYVSGGSFEMS
-224 TDGTISACKA
+224 DGTISACNA
-234 NNAGGGVYVSS
+234 ANAGGGVYVLS

-253 SIENCTAH
+253 SIEDCTAY
-261 EGAGVKVYA
+261 EGAGVKVYP
-270 SNGKTASFSMNGSGE
+270 SSGKTASFSMTGGE
-285 IKNCNQNG
+285 IKNCNTNG
-293 VSVSAIGNG
+293 VSIYAIGG
-302 TPEFT
+302 TSEFS
-307 MDGGTIEGSSGYGV
+307 MSGGTIEDNGGDGV
-321 WVAAGSAVMSGGSVK
+321 RVDAGSAVMSGGSVK
-336 DSERYDIYIGRSAT
+336 DSELYDIRIGSSAT
-350 LTVNNTQVG
+350 LTVKNTQVG
-359 GTVMNMGAITGQ
+359 GTVLNLGKITGQ

-379 VENLGYVGAGKIT
+379 VENSGYAVAEIT

-405 KGTIENSTWDE
+405 KGTITDSPCDE
-416 YVYLLGYRWPAEKI
+416 YVYLLGRSWKI
-430 PSAAGE
+430 PSGAGE
-436 SISLKFP
+436 SITLKVSSYLPPVMENSL
-443 SYISEPAAMTNTLVI
+443 EI
-458 PEGVTVTVDLAGKP
+458 PKGVTVTVDLAGKTL
-472 VSADTTVTSDIKII
+472 SAKESDFKII

-507 NDGVLNANGG
+507 NDDDGVLNANGG
-517 TVTGEVTNK
+517 TVTSEVTNK

-532 GTPVTKFTGTLVNE
+532 GTPVTQFTGTLFNE
-546 EGASVTAGNFMDCTI
+546 EGASVTAGDFRDCTI

-568 GGDAIFDRPEPDP
+568 GGDAIWDNPEPGP

-604 VVVGGGILLAHSY
+604 AVVGGGILLAHSY

-630 TRRELAVVLWNMA
+630 TRQELAVVLWNMA
-643 SKPEP
+643 GKPEP

>member
-1 MPVTGRKNFTFKED
+1 MKKRLISMVLAVSMAVSIMPAPA
-15 FANEKTFDQ
+15 FA
-24 HGSGGQYGSQHH
+24 SG
-36 TCPCFCIRGGQQPE
+36 GGQQPE
-50 TVIGQEIDRQNSSE
+50 TVIGQEVDQQNSSG

-70 SLDQLTYTGNECK
+70 SLDQLTYTNNECK
-83 VRLKE
+83 VRLTE
-88 NIVMTTAVTV
+88 DIVMTKAVTV
-98 NSGNRL
+98 NNGNRL

-111 TLTAPENDRAFRIQD
+111 TLTAAENSRAFFIQN
-126 GALTIEDSIGTGVI
+126 GALTIEDSIGGGVI

-146 TSYGGNGGAIWM
+146 NGYGGAILM
-158 SSSDSNNA
+158 NGSDSNNA
-166 LTLTGG
+166 LTLAGG

-178 AKYGAGVYM
+178 AKYGAGVSM
-187 GSGTFHMTGG
+187 GNGTFRMTGG
-197 AIQNCLATDG
+197 AIRNCSATG
-207 GLADGG
+207 GKADGG
-213 GVYVFGGSFEL
+213 GVYVSGGSFEMS
-224 TDGTISACKA
+224 DGTISACNA
-234 NNAGGGVYVSS
+234 ANAGGGVYVLS

-253 SIENCTAH
+253 SIEDCTAY
-261 EGAGVKVYA
+261 EGAGVKVYP
-270 SNGKTASFSMNGSGE
+270 SSGKTASFSMTGGE
-285 IKNCNQNG
+285 IKNCNTNG
-293 VSVSAIGNG
+293 VSIYAIGG
-302 TPEFT
+302 TSEFS
-307 MDGGTIEGSSGYGV
+307 MSGGTIEDNGGDGV
-321 WVAAGSAVMSGGSVK
+321 RVDAGSAVMSGGSVK
-336 DSERYDIYIGRSAT
+336 DSELYDIRIGSSAT
-350 LTVNNTQVG
+350 LTVNNTSVG
-359 GTVMNMGAITGQ
+359 GTVLNQGAITGQ
-371 GSAEFTGT
+371 GNAEFTGT
-379 VENLGYVGAGKIT
+379 VEIAGTGKIT
-392 GCKIHRIEHRSPY
+392 GCKIHRIEHRFPY
-405 KGTIENSTWDE
+405 KGTIEGSPDE
-416 YVYLLGYRWPAEKI
+416 YVYLLGHSWPTAKI

-436 SISLKFP
+436 SISLKVP
-443 SYISEPAAMTNTLVI
+443 SYITATMENTLVI
-458 PEGVTVTVDLAGKP
+458 PEGVSVTVDLAGKP
-472 VSADTTVTSDIKII
+472 VSADAETSDIKII

-517 TVTGEVTNK
+517 TVTSEVTNK

-532 GTPVTKFTGTLVNE
+532 GTPVTQFTGTLVNQ
-546 EGASVTAGNFMDCTI
+546 EGASVTAGDFRDCTI

-568 GGDAIFDRPEPDP
+568 GGDAIWDNPEPGP

-604 VVVGGGILLAHSY
+604 AVVGGGILLAHSY

-630 TRRELAVVLWNMA
+630 TRQELAVVLWNMA
-643 SKPEP
+643 GKPEP

>member
-1 MPVTGRKNFTFKED
+1 MRPG
-15 FANEKTFDQ
+15 
-24 HGSGGQYGSQHH
+24 
-36 TCPCFCIRGGQQPE
+36 GGQQSE
-50 TVIGQEIDRQNSSE
+50 TVIGQEIDQQNSSD
-64 DYSEVS
+64 DYTEVN
-70 SLDQLTYTGNECK
+70 SLDNLTYTNNVCK
-83 VRLKE
+83 IRLAADT
-88 NIVMTTAVTV
+88 VMTGSVTV
-98 NSGNRL
+98 DSGNSL

-111 TLTAPENDRAFRIQD
+111 TLTAPENSKAFWIRN

-146 TSYGGNGGAIWM
+146 NGYGGAIWM
-158 SSSDSNNA
+158 SSGDSTNA

-172 TIRGFT
+172 TIRGFN
-178 AKYGAGVYM
+178 AGDGAGVYM
-187 GSGTFHMTGG
+187 GNGTFNMTGG
-197 AIQNCLATDG
+197 AIQSCSAT
-207 GLADGG
+207 DGG
-213 GVYVFGGSFEL
+213 GVYVDGGTFEM
-224 TDGTISACKA
+224 TDGTISACNA
-234 NNAGGGVYVSS
+234 TNAGGGVYVSS
-245 GSFEMSGG
+245 GTFEMSGG
-253 SIENCTAH
+253 SIENCTAARD
-261 EGAGVKVYA
+261 GAGVKVLV
-270 SNGKTASFSMNGSGE
+270 SSGKASFSMS
-285 IKNCNQNG
+285 
-293 VSVSAIGNG
+293 
-302 TPEFT
+302 
-307 MDGGTIEGSSGYGV
+307 GGTIEGSSRDGVSIAAIGSGTSEFSMSGGTIEDNSGFGV
-321 WVAAGSAVMSGGSVK
+321 WVDNGSAVMSGGSVK
-336 DSERYDIYIGRSAT
+336 GSERYDIYIGSRAA
-350 LTVNNTQVG
+350 LTVKNTQVG
-359 GTVMNMGAITGQ
+359 GTVLNLGKITGQ

-379 VENLGYVGAGKIT
+379 VENSGSAAAGIT
-392 GCKIHRIEHRSPY
+392 GCKIHRIEHRSPH

-416 YVYLLGYRWPAEKI
+416 YVYLLGHSWPTAKI

-436 SISLKFP
+436 SISLKVP
-443 SYISEPAAMTNTLVI
+443 SYITATMENTLVI

-472 VSADTTVTSDIKII
+472 VSADAEASDIKII
-486 NHGTLTLID
+486 NHGTLTLMD

-546 EGASVTAGNFMDCTI
+546 EGASVTAGNFIDCTI

-568 GGDAIFDRPEPDP
+568 GGDAIFEKPEPDP

-630 TRRELAVVLWNMA
+630 TRQELAVVLWNMA
-643 SKPEP
+643 GKPEP

-687 RVNRL
+687 RVSRL

>member
-1 MPVTGRKNFTFKED
+1 MHPG
-15 FANEKTFDQ
+15 
-24 HGSGGQYGSQHH
+24 
-36 TCPCFCIRGGQQPE
+36 GGQQSE

-64 DYSEVS
+64 GYSEVS
-70 SLDQLTYTGNECK
+70 SLDQLTYTSKECK
-83 VRLKE
+83 VRLAADT
-88 NIVMTTAVTV
+88 VMTGSVTV
-98 NSGNRL
+98 DSGNSL

-111 TLTAPENDRAFRIQD
+111 TLTAAANSKAFWIRN

-146 TSYGGNGGAIWM
+146 NGYGGAIWM
-158 SSSDSNNA
+158 SSGDSNNA
-166 LTLTGG
+166 LTLAGG
-172 TIRGFT
+172 TIRGFN
-178 AKYGAGVYM
+178 AGYGAGVYM
-187 GSGTFHMTGG
+187 GNGTFQMTGG
-197 AIQNCLATDG
+197 AIQSCSAT
-207 GLADGG
+207 DGG
-213 GVYVFGGSFEL
+213 GVYVDGGSFEMSG
-224 TDGTISACKA
+224 GTISACNA
-234 NNAGGGVYVSS
+234 TNAGGGVYVSS
-245 GSFEMSGG
+245 GSFKMSGG

-261 EGAGVKVYA
+261 EGAGVKVLA
-270 SNGKTASFSMNGSGE
+270 SSGKASFSMSGSGE
-285 IKNCNQNG
+285 IKNCNQDG
-293 VSVSAIGNG
+293 VSIAAIGG
-302 TPEFT
+302 TSEFS
-307 MDGGTIEGSSGYGV
+307 MSGGTIEDNSGFGV
-321 WVAAGSAVMSGGSVK
+321 WVDNGSAVMSGGSVK
-336 DSERYDIYIGRSAT
+336 GSERYDIYIGSSAT

-359 GTVMNMGAITGQ
+359 GTVLNMGKITGN
-371 GSAEFTGT
+371 GSAKFTGT
-379 VENLGYVGAGKIT
+379 VENSGYAAAEIT
-392 GCKIHRIEHRSPY
+392 GCKIHRIEHRFPY
-405 KGTIENSTWDE
+405 KGTIEGSPDE
-416 YVYLLGYRWPAEKI
+416 YVYLLGHSWPTAKI
-430 PSAAGE
+430 LSAAGE
-436 SISLKFP
+436 SISLKVP
-443 SYISEPAAMTNTLVI
+443 SYITATMENTLVI

-472 VSADTTVTSDIKII
+472 VSADAETSDIKII

-495 SSTGGTLSIPIE
+495 SSTDGALSIPIE

-517 TVTGEVTNK
+517 TVTSKVTNK

-532 GTPVTKFTGTLVNE
+532 GTPVTQFTGTLVNQ
-546 EGASVTAGNFMDCTI
+546 EGASVTAGDFRGCTI

-568 GGDAIFDRPEPDP
+568 GGGAILDNPEPDP

-604 VVVGGGILLAHSY
+604 AVVGGGILLAHSY

-630 TRRELAVVLWNMA
+630 TRQELAVVLWNMA
-643 SKPEP
+643 GKPEP

>member
-1 MPVTGRKNFTFKED
+1 M
-15 FANEKTFDQ
+15 
-24 HGSGGQYGSQHH
+24 
-36 TCPCFCIRGGQQPE
+36 
-50 TVIGQEIDRQNSSE
+50 IGQEIDRQNSSG
-64 DYSEVS
+64 DYLEVS
-70 SLDQLTYTGNECK
+70 SLDQLTYINNECK
-83 VRLKE
+83 VRLTKD
-88 NIVMTTAVTV
+88 IVMTGAVTV
-98 NSGNRL
+98 NNGNSL

-111 TLTAPENDRAFRIQD
+111 TLTAAANSQAFRIQG

-146 TSYGGNGGAIWM
+146 TGNGGAIWM

-178 AKYGAGVYM
+178 A
-187 GSGTFHMTGG
+187 T
-197 AIQNCLATDG
+197 
-207 GLADGG
+207 DGG
-213 GVYVFGGSFEL
+213 GVYVDGGSFEMSG
-224 TDGTISACKA
+224 GTISACNA
-234 NNAGGGVYVSS
+234 TNAGGGVYVSS
-245 GSFEMSGG
+245 GSFKMSGG
-253 SIENCTAH
+253 SIEDCTAH

-270 SNGKTASFSMNGSGE
+270 PNGKTASFSMTGGEIQNCNTDGVSIYAIGSGT
-285 IKNCNQNG
+285 
-293 VSVSAIGNG
+293 S
-302 TPEFT
+302 EFT
-307 MDGGTIEGSSGYGV
+307 MTGGTIEDNGGYGV
-321 WVAAGSAVMSGGSVK
+321 WVDNGSAVMSGGSVK
-336 DSERYDIYIGRSAT
+336 GSERYDIYIGSRAT

-359 GTVMNMGAITGQ
+359 GTVLNMGKITGQ

-379 VENLGYVGAGKIT
+379 VENSGYAAAGIT

-405 KGTIENSTWDE
+405 KGTITDSPCDE
-416 YVYLLGYRWPAEKI
+416 YVYLLGYSWPTAKI
-430 PSAAGE
+430 PSGAGE

-443 SYISEPAAMTNTLVI
+443 SYITPKMENTLEI

-472 VSADTTVTSDIKII
+472 VSADTGASDIKII

-495 SSTGGTLSIPIE
+495 SGTDGTLSIPIE

-517 TVTGEVTNK
+517 TVTGKVTNR

-546 EGASVTAGNFMDCTI
+546 EGASVTAGNFKDCTI

-568 GGDAIFDRPEPDP
+568 GGDAILDKPEPDP

-591 GAGAVIAALAVGT
+591 GTGAVIAALAVGT
-604 VVVGGGILLAHSY
+604 AVVGGGILLAHSY

-630 TRRELAVVLWNMA
+630 TRQELAVVLWNMA
-643 SKPEP
+643 GKPEP

>member
-1 MPVTGRKNFTFKED
+1 MRPG
-15 FANEKTFDQ
+15 
-24 HGSGGQYGSQHH
+24 
-36 TCPCFCIRGGQQPE
+36 GGQQPE
-50 TVIGQEIDRQNSSE
+50 TVIGQEIDRQNSSG
-64 DYSEVS
+64 DYLEVS
-70 SLDQLTYTGNECK
+70 SLDQLTYTNNECK
-83 VRLKE
+83 VRLTE
-88 NIVMTTAVTV
+88 SIVMTGAVTV
-98 NSGNRL
+98 NNGNRL

-111 TLTAPENDRAFRIQD
+111 TLTAAENSRAFFIQN
-126 GALTIEDSIGTGVI
+126 GALTIEDSTGRGII

-146 TSYGGNGGAIWM
+146 NGYGGAILM
-158 SSSDSNNA
+158 NGSDSNNA
-166 LTLTGG
+166 LTLAGG
-172 TIRGFT
+172 TISGFT
-178 AKYGAGVYM
+178 ATNGAGVSM
-187 GSGTFHMTGG
+187 GNGTFRMTDG
-197 AIQNCLATDG
+197 AIRNCSAT
-207 GLADGG
+207 DGG
-213 GVYVFGGSFEL
+213 GVYVFGGSFEM
-224 TDGTISACKA
+224 TDGTISACNA
-234 NNAGGGVYVSS
+234 TNAGGGVYVSS
-245 GSFEMSGG
+245 GSFEMSRG

-261 EGAGVKVYA
+261 EGAGVKVHA
-270 SNGKTASFSMNGSGE
+270 SSGETASFSMKGSGE
-285 IKNCNQNG
+285 IKNCNTDG
-293 VSVSAIGNG
+293 VSIFARGNG
-302 TPEFT
+302 ISKFT
-307 MDGGTIEGSSGYGV
+307 MDGGTIEDNGGDGV
-321 WVAAGSAVMSGGSVK
+321 RVDAGSAVMSGGSVTC
-336 DSERYDIYIGRSAT
+336 SELYDIRIGSSAT

-359 GTVMNMGAITGQ
+359 GTVLNMGKITGQ

-379 VENLGYVGAGKIT
+379 VENSGYAAAGIT

-405 KGTIENSTWDE
+405 KGTIEGSTWDE
-416 YVYLLGYRWPAEKI
+416 YVYLLGRSWPTAKI
-430 PSAAGE
+430 PSEAGE
-436 SISLKFP
+436 SITLKVSSYLPPVMENSL
-443 SYISEPAAMTNTLVI
+443 EI
-458 PEGVTVTVDLAGKP
+458 PKGVTVTVDLAGKTL
-472 VSADTTVTSDIKII
+472 SAKESDFKII

-495 SSTGGTLSIPIE
+495 SGTDGALSIPIE
-507 NDGVLNANGG
+507 NDDDGVLNANGG
-517 TVTGEVTNK
+517 TVTSEVTNR

-532 GTPVTKFTGTLVNE
+532 GTPVTQFTGTLVNQ
-546 EGASVTAGNFMDCTI
+546 EGASVTAGDFRGCMI

-568 GGDAIFDRPEPDP
+568 GGGAILDKPEPDP

-630 TRRELAVVLWNMA
+630 TRQELAVVLWNMA
-643 SKPEP
+643 GKPEP

>member
-1 MPVTGRKNFTFKED
+1 MRP
-15 FANEKTFDQ
+15 
-24 HGSGGQYGSQHH
+24 
-36 TCPCFCIRGGQQPE
+36 GGQQPE
-50 TVIGQEIDRQNSSE
+50 TVIGQEIDRQNSSG
-64 DYSEVS
+64 DYLEVS
-70 SLDQLTYTGNECK
+70 SLDQLTYINNECK
-83 VRLKE
+83 VRLTKD
-88 NIVMTTAVTV
+88 IVMTKAVTV
-98 NSGNRL
+98 NNGNSL

-111 TLTAPENDRAFRIQD
+111 TLTAAANSQAFRIQG

-146 TSYGGNGGAIWM
+146 TGNGGAIWM

-178 AKYGAGVYM
+178 A
-187 GSGTFHMTGG
+187 T
-197 AIQNCLATDG
+197 
-207 GLADGG
+207 DGG
-213 GVYVFGGSFEL
+213 GVYVDGGSFEMSG
-224 TDGTISACKA
+224 GTISACNA
-234 NNAGGGVYVSS
+234 TNAGGGVYVSS
-245 GSFEMSGG
+245 GSFKMSGG
-253 SIENCTAH
+253 SIEDCTAH

-270 SNGKTASFSMNGSGE
+270 SNGKTASFSMTGGEIQNCNTDGVSIYAIGSGT
-285 IKNCNQNG
+285 
-293 VSVSAIGNG
+293 S
-302 TPEFT
+302 EFT
-307 MDGGTIEGSSGYGV
+307 MTGGTIEDNGGYGV
-321 WVAAGSAVMSGGSVK
+321 WVDNGSAVMSGGSVK
-336 DSERYDIYIGRSAT
+336 GSERYDIYIGSRAT

-359 GTVMNMGAITGQ
+359 GTVLNMGKITGQ

-379 VENLGYVGAGKIT
+379 VENSGYAAAGIT

-405 KGTIENSTWDE
+405 KGTIEGSTWDE
-416 YVYLLGYRWPAEKI
+416 YVYLLGYSWPTAKI
-430 PSAAGE
+430 PSGAGE

-443 SYISEPAAMTNTLVI
+443 SYITPKMENTLEI

-472 VSADTTVTSDIKII
+472 VSADTGASDIKII

-495 SSTGGTLSIPIE
+495 SGTDGTLSIPIE

-517 TVTGEVTNK
+517 TVTGKVTNR

-532 GTPVTKFTGTLVNE
+532 GTPVTQFTGTLVNQ
-546 EGASVTAGNFMDCTI
+546 EGASVTAGDFRGCTI

-568 GGDAIFDRPEPDP
+568 GGGAILDKPEPDP

-591 GAGAVIAALAVGT
+591 DAGAVIAALAVGT
-604 VVVGGGILLAHSY
+604 AVVGGGILLEHSY

-630 TRRELAVVLWNMA
+630 TRQELAVVLWNMA
-643 SKPEP
+643 GKPEP

>member
-1 MPVTGRKNFTFKED
+1 MRKRLISMVLAVSMAVSIMPAPA
-15 FANEKTFDQ
+15 FA
-24 HGSGGQYGSQHH
+24 SG
-36 TCPCFCIRGGQQPE
+36 GGQQSE

-70 SLDQLTYTGNECK
+70 SLNQLTYTNNECK
-83 VRLKE
+83 VRLTE
-88 NIVMTTAVTV
+88 NIVMTGAVTV
-98 NSGNRL
+98 DSGNRL
-104 TIDLNGH
+104 TIDLNGY
-111 TLTAPENDRAFRIQD
+111 TLTAAENSRAFFIQN
-126 GALTIEDSIGTGVI
+126 GALTIEDSIGGGVI

-146 TSYGGNGGAIWM
+146 NGYGGAILM
-158 SSSDSNNA
+158 NGSDSNNA
-166 LTLTGG
+166 LTLAGG

-178 AKYGAGVYM
+178 AKYGAGVSM
-187 GSGTFHMTGG
+187 GNGTFRMTGG
-197 AIQNCLATDG
+197 AIRNCSATG
-207 GLADGG
+207 GKADGG
-213 GVYVFGGSFEL
+213 GVYVSGGSFEMS
-224 TDGTISACKA
+224 DGTISACNA
-234 NNAGGGVYVSS
+234 ANAGGGVYVIS

-253 SIENCTAH
+253 SIEDCTAY
-261 EGAGVKVYA
+261 EGAGVKVYP
-270 SNGKTASFSMNGSGE
+270 SSGKTASFSMTGGE
-285 IKNCNQNG
+285 IQNCNTNG
-293 VSVSAIGNG
+293 VSIYAIGG
-302 TPEFT
+302 TSEFS
-307 MDGGTIEGSSGYGV
+307 MSGGTIEDNGGDGV
-321 WVAAGSAVMSGGSVK
+321 RVDAGSAVMSGGSVK
-336 DSERYDIYIGRSAT
+336 DSELYDIRIGSSAT

-359 GTVMNMGAITGQ
+359 GTVLNMGKITGN

-379 VENLGYVGAGKIT
+379 VENSGSAVAGIT
-392 GCKIHRIEHRSPY
+392 GCTIHRIEHRFPY
-405 KGTIENSTWDE
+405 KGTIEGSPDE
-416 YVYLLGYRWPAEKI
+416 YVYLLGHSWPTAKI

-436 SISLKFP
+436 SISLKVP
-443 SYISEPAAMTNTLVI
+443 SYITATMENTLVI

-472 VSADTTVTSDIKII
+472 VSADAETSDIKII

-517 TVTGEVTNK
+517 TVTSEVTNK

-532 GTPVTKFTGTLVNE
+532 GTPVTQFTGTLVNQ
-546 EGASVTAGNFMDCTI
+546 EGASVTAGDFRGCMI

-568 GGDAIFDRPEPDP
+568 GGGAILDNPEPDP

-604 VVVGGGILLAHSY
+604 AVVGGGILLAHSY

-630 TRRELAVVLWNMA
+630 TRQELAVVLWNMA
-643 SKPEP
+643 GKPEP

>member
-1 MPVTGRKNFTFKED
+1 MRP
-15 FANEKTFDQ
+15 
-24 HGSGGQYGSQHH
+24 
-36 TCPCFCIRGGQQPE
+36 GGQQSE
-50 TVIGQEIDRQNSSE
+50 TVIGQEIDQQNSSD
-64 DYSEVS
+64 DYTEVN
-70 SLDQLTYTGNECK
+70 SLDNLTYTNNVCK
-83 VRLKE
+83 IRLAADT
-88 NIVMTTAVTV
+88 VMTGSVTV
-98 NSGNRL
+98 DSGNSL

-111 TLTAPENDRAFRIQD
+111 TLTAPENSKAFWIRN

-146 TSYGGNGGAIWM
+146 NGYGGAIWM
-158 SSSDSNNA
+158 SSGDSTNA

-172 TIRGFT
+172 TIRGFN
-178 AKYGAGVYM
+178 AGDGAGVYM
-187 GSGTFHMTGG
+187 GNGTFNMTGG
-197 AIQNCLATDG
+197 AIQSCSAT
-207 GLADGG
+207 DGG
-213 GVYVFGGSFEL
+213 GVYVDGGTFEM
-224 TDGTISACKA
+224 TDGTISACNA
-234 NNAGGGVYVSS
+234 TNAGGGVYVSS
-245 GSFEMSGG
+245 GTFEMSGG
-253 SIENCTAH
+253 SIENCTAARD
-261 EGAGVKVYA
+261 GAGVKVLV
-270 SNGKTASFSMNGSGE
+270 SSGKASFSMS
-285 IKNCNQNG
+285 
-293 VSVSAIGNG
+293 
-302 TPEFT
+302 
-307 MDGGTIEGSSGYGV
+307 GGTIEGSSRDGVSIAAIGSGTSEFSMSGGTIEDNSGFGV
-321 WVAAGSAVMSGGSVK
+321 WVDNGSAVMSGGSVK
-336 DSERYDIYIGRSAT
+336 GSERYDIYIGSRAA
-350 LTVNNTQVG
+350 LTVKNTQVG
-359 GTVMNMGAITGQ
+359 GTVLNLGKITGQ

-379 VENLGYVGAGKIT
+379 VENSGSAAAGIT
-392 GCKIHRIEHRSPY
+392 GCKIHRIEHRSPH

-416 YVYLLGYRWPAEKI
+416 YVYLLGHSWPTAKI

-436 SISLKFP
+436 SISLKVP
-443 SYISEPAAMTNTLVI
+443 SYITATMENTLVI

-472 VSADTTVTSDIKII
+472 VSADAEASDIKII
-486 NHGTLTLID
+486 NHGTLTLMD

-546 EGASVTAGNFMDCTI
+546 EGASVTAGNFIDCTI

-568 GGDAIFDRPEPDP
+568 GGDAIFEKPEPDP

-630 TRRELAVVLWNMA
+630 TRQELAVVLWNMA
-643 SKPEP
+643 GKPEP

>member
-1 MPVTGRKNFTFKED
+1 MRKRLISMVLAVSMAVSIMPAPA
-15 FANEKTFDQ
+15 FA
-24 HGSGGQYGSQHH
+24 SG
-36 TCPCFCIRGGQQPE
+36 GGQQSE

-64 DYSEVS
+64 GYSEVS
-70 SLDQLTYTGNECK
+70 SLDQLTYTSKECK
-83 VRLKE
+83 VRLAADT
-88 NIVMTTAVTV
+88 VMTGSVTV
-98 NSGNRL
+98 DSGNSL

-111 TLTAPENDRAFRIQD
+111 TLTAPENSKAFWIRN

-146 TSYGGNGGAIWM
+146 NGYGGAIWM
-158 SSSDSNNA
+158 SSGDSNNA
-166 LTLTGG
+166 LTLAGG
-172 TIRGFT
+172 TIRGFN
-178 AKYGAGVYM
+178 AGYGAGVYM
-187 GSGTFHMTGG
+187 GNGTFQMTGG
-197 AIQNCLATDG
+197 AIQSCSAT
-207 GLADGG
+207 DGG
-213 GVYVFGGSFEL
+213 GVYVDGGSFEM
-224 TDGTISACKA
+224 TNGTISDCKA
-234 NNAGGGVYVSS
+234 ANAGGGVYVSS
-245 GSFEMSGG
+245 GTFEMSGG
-253 SIENCTAH
+253 SIENCTAY
-261 EGAGVKVYA
+261 EGAGVKVLV
-270 SNGKTASFSMNGSGE
+270 SSGKASFSMS
-285 IKNCNQNG
+285 
-293 VSVSAIGNG
+293 
-302 TPEFT
+302 
-307 MDGGTIEGSSGYGV
+307 GGTIEGSSRDGV
-321 WVAAGSAVMSGGSVK
+321 SIAAIDSGTSEFSMSGGTIKDNGGDGVRVDAGSAVMSGGSVK
-336 DSERYDIYIGRSAT
+336 DSELYDIRIGSSAT

-359 GTVMNMGAITGQ
+359 GTVLNMGKITGN
-371 GSAEFTGT
+371 GSAKFTGT
-379 VENLGYVGAGKIT
+379 VENSGSAVAGIT
-392 GCKIHRIEHRSPY
+392 GCTIHRIEHRFPY
-405 KGTIENSTWDE
+405 KGTIEGSPDE
-416 YVYLLGYRWPAEKI
+416 YVYLLGHSWPMAKI
-430 PSAAGE
+430 PSGAGE
-436 SISLKFP
+436 SISLKVP
-443 SYISEPAAMTNTLVI
+443 SYITATMENTLVI

-472 VSADTTVTSDIKII
+472 VSADAETSDIKII

-495 SSTGGTLSIPIE
+495 SSTDGALSIPIE

-517 TVTGEVTNK
+517 TVTSKVTNK

-532 GTPVTKFTGTLVNE
+532 GTPVTQFTGTLVNQ
-546 EGASVTAGNFMDCTI
+546 EGASVTAGDFRGCTI

-568 GGDAIFDRPEPDP
+568 GGGAILDNPEPDP

-604 VVVGGGILLAHSY
+604 AVVGGGILLAHSY

-630 TRRELAVVLWNMA
+630 TRQELAVVLWNMA
-643 SKPEP
+643 GKPEP

>member
-1 MPVTGRKNFTFKED
+1 MRPG
-15 FANEKTFDQ
+15 
-24 HGSGGQYGSQHH
+24 
-36 TCPCFCIRGGQQPE
+36 GGQQPE
-50 TVIGQEIDRQNSSE
+50 TVIGQEIDRQNSSG
-64 DYSEVS
+64 DYLEVS
-70 SLDQLTYTGNECK
+70 SLDQLTYINNECK
-83 VRLKE
+83 VRLTKD
-88 NIVMTTAVTV
+88 IVMTKAVTV
-98 NSGNRL
+98 NNGNSL

-111 TLTAPENDRAFRIQD
+111 TLTAAANSQAFRIQG

-146 TSYGGNGGAIWM
+146 TGNGGAIWM

-178 AKYGAGVYM
+178 A
-187 GSGTFHMTGG
+187 T
-197 AIQNCLATDG
+197 
-207 GLADGG
+207 DGG
-213 GVYVFGGSFEL
+213 GVYVDGGSFEMSG
-224 TDGTISACKA
+224 GTISACNA
-234 NNAGGGVYVSS
+234 TNAGGGVYVSS
-245 GSFEMSGG
+245 GSFKMSGG
-253 SIENCTAH
+253 SIEDCTAH

-270 SNGKTASFSMNGSGE
+270 SNGKTASFSMTGGEIQNCNTDGVSIYAIGSGT
-285 IKNCNQNG
+285 
-293 VSVSAIGNG
+293 S
-302 TPEFT
+302 EFT
-307 MDGGTIEGSSGYGV
+307 MTGGTIEDNGGYGV
-321 WVAAGSAVMSGGSVK
+321 RVDAGSAEMRGGSVTR
-336 DSERYDIYIGRSAT
+336 SERYDIYIGSSAT

-359 GTVMNMGAITGQ
+359 GTVLNMGKITGK
-371 GSAEFTGT
+371 GSAKFTGT
-379 VENLGYVGAGKIT
+379 VENSGSAVAGIT
-392 GCKIHRIEHRSPY
+392 GCTIHRIEHRSPY
-405 KGTIENSTWDE
+405 KGTITDSPCDE
-416 YVYLLGYRWPAEKI
+416 YVYLLGRSWPTAKI
-430 PSAAGE
+430 PSEAGE
-436 SISLKFP
+436 SITLKVSSYLPPVMENSL
-443 SYISEPAAMTNTLVI
+443 TI
-458 PEGVTVTVDLAGKP
+458 PEGVTVTVDLAGKTL
-472 VSADTTVTSDIKII
+472 SAEESDFKII

-495 SSTGGTLSIPIE
+495 SGTDGALSIPIE

-517 TVTGEVTNK
+517 TVTSEVTNK

-568 GGDAIFDRPEPDP
+568 GGDAILDKPEPDP

-604 VVVGGGILLAHSY
+604 AVVGGGILLAHSY

-630 TRRELAVVLWNMA
+630 TRQELAVVLWNMA
-643 SKPEP
+643 GKPEP

>member
-1 MPVTGRKNFTFKED
+1 MRPG
-15 FANEKTFDQ
+15 
-24 HGSGGQYGSQHH
+24 
-36 TCPCFCIRGGQQPE
+36 GGQQSE
-50 TVIGQEIDRQNSSE
+50 TVIVQEIDRQNSSG
-64 DYSEVS
+64 DYLEVS
-70 SLDQLTYTGNECK
+70 SLDQLTYTNNECK
-83 VRLKE
+83 VRLTE
-88 NIVMTTAVTV
+88 NIVMTKAVTV
-98 NSGNRL
+98 DNGNSL

-111 TLTAPENDRAFRIQD
+111 TLTAAANSQAFRIQG

-146 TSYGGNGGAIWM
+146 TGNGGAIWM
-158 SSSDSNNA
+158 NGSDSNNA

-178 AKYGAGVYM
+178 A
-187 GSGTFHMTGG
+187 T
-197 AIQNCLATDG
+197 
-207 GLADGG
+207 DGG
-213 GVYVFGGSFEL
+213 GVYVDGGSFEMSG
-224 TDGTISACKA
+224 GTISACNA
-234 NNAGGGVYVSS
+234 ANAGGGVYVSS
-245 GSFEMSGG
+245 GSFKMSGG
-253 SIENCTAH
+253 SIEDCTAH

-270 SNGKTASFSMNGSGE
+270 SNGKTASFSMTGGEIQNCNTDGVSIYAIGSGT
-285 IKNCNQNG
+285 
-293 VSVSAIGNG
+293 S
-302 TPEFT
+302 EFT
-307 MDGGTIEGSSGYGV
+307 MTGGTIEDNGGDGV
-321 WVAAGSAVMSGGSVK
+321 WVDNGSAVMSGGSVK
-336 DSERYDIYIGRSAT
+336 GSERYDIYIGSRAT

-359 GTVMNMGAITGQ
+359 GTVLNMGKITGQ

-379 VENLGYVGAGKIT
+379 VENSGSAAAGIT
-392 GCKIHRIEHRSPY
+392 GCTIHRIEHRSPY
-405 KGTIENSTWDE
+405 NGTITDSTWDE
-416 YVYLLGYRWPAEKI
+416 YVYLLGRSWKI
-430 PSAAGE
+430 PSGAGE
-436 SISLKFP
+436 SITLKVS
-443 SYISEPAAMTNTLVI
+443 SYLPPVMENTLEI
-458 PEGVTVTVDLAGKP
+458 PKGVTVTVDLAGKP
-472 VSADTTVTSDIKII
+472 LSAKESDFKII
-486 NHGTLTLID
+486 NNGTLTLID
-495 SSTGGTLSIPIE
+495 SGTDGTLSIPIE

-517 TVTGEVTNK
+517 TVTSEVTNK

-532 GTPVTKFTGTLVNE
+532 GTPVTKFTGTLVNQ
-546 EGASVTAGNFMDCTI
+546 EGASVTAGDFRGCMI

-568 GGDAIFDRPEPDP
+568 GGGAILDNPEPDP

-604 VVVGGGILLAHSY
+604 AVVGGGILLAHSY

-630 TRRELAVVLWNMA
+630 TRQELAVVLWNMA
-643 SKPEP
+643 GKPEP

>member
-1 MPVTGRKNFTFKED
+1 M
-15 FANEKTFDQ
+15 
-24 HGSGGQYGSQHH
+24 
-36 TCPCFCIRGGQQPE
+36 
-50 TVIGQEIDRQNSSE
+50 IGQEIDRQNSSG
-64 DYSEVS
+64 DYLEVS
-70 SLDQLTYTGNECK
+70 SLDQLTYINNECK
-83 VRLKE
+83 VRLTKD
-88 NIVMTTAVTV
+88 IVMTKAVTV
-98 NSGNRL
+98 NNGNSL

-111 TLTAPENDRAFRIQD
+111 TLTAAANSQAFRIQG

-146 TSYGGNGGAIWM
+146 TGNGGAIWM

-178 AKYGAGVYM
+178 A
-187 GSGTFHMTGG
+187 T
-197 AIQNCLATDG
+197 
-207 GLADGG
+207 DGG
-213 GVYVFGGSFEL
+213 GVYVDGGSFEMSG
-224 TDGTISACKA
+224 GTISACNA
-234 NNAGGGVYVSS
+234 TNAGGGVYVSS
-245 GSFEMSGG
+245 GSFKMSGG
-253 SIENCTAH
+253 SIEDCTAH

-270 SNGKTASFSMNGSGE
+270 SNGKTASFSMTGGEIQNCNTDGVSIYAIGSGT
-285 IKNCNQNG
+285 
-293 VSVSAIGNG
+293 S
-302 TPEFT
+302 EFT
-307 MDGGTIEGSSGYGV
+307 MSGGTIEDNSGFGV
-321 WVAAGSAVMSGGSVK
+321 WVDNGSAVMSGGSVK
-336 DSERYDIYIGRSAT
+336 GSERYDIYIGSRAA
-350 LTVNNTQVG
+350 LTVKNTQVG
-359 GTVMNMGAITGQ
+359 GTVLNLGKITGQ

-379 VENLGYVGAGKIT
+379 VENSGYAVAEIT

-405 KGTIENSTWDE
+405 KGTITGSTWDE
-416 YVYLLGYRWPAEKI
+416 YVYLLGRSWPTAKI
-430 PSAAGE
+430 PSEAGE
-436 SISLKFP
+436 SITLKVSSYLPPVMENSL
-443 SYISEPAAMTNTLVI
+443 EI
-458 PEGVTVTVDLAGKP
+458 PKGVTVTVDLAGKTL
-472 VSADTTVTSDIKII
+472 SAEESDFKII

-517 TVTGEVTNK
+517 TVTSEVTNK
-526 GTIQAT
+526 GTIKAT
-532 GTPVTKFTGTLVNE
+532 GTPVTQFTGTLVNQ
-546 EGASVTAGNFMDCTI
+546 EGASVTAGDFRGCMI

-568 GGDAIFDRPEPDP
+568 GGDAILDNPEPDP

-604 VVVGGGILLAHSY
+604 AVVGGGILLAHSY

-630 TRRELAVVLWNMA
+630 TRQELAVVLWNMA
-643 SKPEP
+643 GKPEP

>member
-1 MPVTGRKNFTFKED
+1 MRPG
-15 FANEKTFDQ
+15 
-24 HGSGGQYGSQHH
+24 
-36 TCPCFCIRGGQQPE
+36 GGQQPE
-50 TVIGQEIDRQNSSE
+50 TVIGQEIDRQNSSG

-70 SLDQLTYTGNECK
+70 SLDQLTYTGNECR
-83 VRLKE
+83 VRLTE
-88 NIVMTTAVTV
+88 DIVMTGAVTV
-98 NSGNRL
+98 NNGNRL

-111 TLTAPENDRAFRIQD
+111 TLTAAANSQAFRIQN
-126 GALTIEDSIGTGVI
+126 GALTIEDSGSTGVI

-146 TSYGGNGGAIWM
+146 TGNGGAIWM
-158 SSSDSNNA
+158 SSNDSNNA

-178 AKYGAGVYM
+178 A
-187 GSGTFHMTGG
+187 T
-197 AIQNCLATDG
+197 
-207 GLADGG
+207 DGG
-213 GVYVFGGSFEL
+213 GVYVSGGSFEMSG
-224 TDGTISACKA
+224 GTISACNA
-234 NNAGGGVYVSS
+234 ANAGGGVYVSS

-261 EGAGVKVYA
+261 EGAGVKVLA
-270 SNGKTASFSMNGSGE
+270 SSGKASFSMSGSGE
-285 IKNCNQNG
+285 IKNCNQDG
-293 VSVSAIGNG
+293 VSIAAIGG
-302 TPEFT
+302 TSEFS
-307 MDGGTIEGSSGYGV
+307 MSGGTIEDNSGFGV
-321 WVAAGSAVMSGGSVK
+321 WVDNGSAVMSGGSVK
-336 DSERYDIYIGRSAT
+336 GSERYDIYIGSRAA
-350 LTVNNTQVG
+350 LTVKNTQVG
-359 GTVMNMGAITGQ
+359 GTVLNLGKITGQ

-379 VENLGYVGAGKIT
+379 VENSGYAVAEIT
-392 GCKIHRIEHRSPY
+392 GCTIHRIEHRFPY
-405 KGTIENSTWDE
+405 KGTIEGSPDE
-416 YVYLLGYRWPAEKI
+416 YVYLLGRSWKI
-430 PSAAGE
+430 PSGAGE
-436 SISLKFP
+436 SITLKVSSYLPPVMENSL
-443 SYISEPAAMTNTLVI
+443 EI
-458 PEGVTVTVDLAGKP
+458 PKGVTVTVDLAGKTL
-472 VSADTTVTSDIKII
+472 SAKESDFKII

-507 NDGVLNANGG
+507 NDDDGVLNANGG
-517 TVTGEVTNK
+517 TVTSEVTNK

-532 GTPVTKFTGTLVNE
+532 GTPVTQFTGTLSNE
-546 EGASVTAGNFMDCTI
+546 EGASVTAGDFRDCTI

-568 GGDAIFDRPEPDP
+568 GGDAIWDNPEPGP

-604 VVVGGGILLAHSY
+604 AVVGGGILLAHSY

-630 TRRELAVVLWNMA
+630 TRQELAVVLWNMA
-643 SKPEP
+643 GKPEP

>member
-1 MPVTGRKNFTFKED
+1 MRP
-15 FANEKTFDQ
+15 
-24 HGSGGQYGSQHH
+24 
-36 TCPCFCIRGGQQPE
+36 GGQQPE
-50 TVIGQEIDRQNSSE
+50 TVIGQEIDRQNSSG
-64 DYSEVS
+64 DYLEVS
-70 SLDQLTYTGNECK
+70 SLDQLTYINNECK
-83 VRLKE
+83 VRLTKD
-88 NIVMTTAVTV
+88 IVMTKAVTV
-98 NSGNRL
+98 NNGNSL

-111 TLTAPENDRAFRIQD
+111 TLTAAANSQAFRIQG

-146 TSYGGNGGAIWM
+146 TGNGGAIWM

-178 AKYGAGVYM
+178 A
-187 GSGTFHMTGG
+187 T
-197 AIQNCLATDG
+197 
-207 GLADGG
+207 DGG
-213 GVYVFGGSFEL
+213 GVYVDGGSFEMSG
-224 TDGTISACKA
+224 GTISACNA
-234 NNAGGGVYVSS
+234 TNAGGGVYVSS
-245 GSFEMSGG
+245 GSFKMSGG
-253 SIENCTAH
+253 SIEDCTAH

-270 SNGKTASFSMNGSGE
+270 SNGKTASFSMTGGEIQNCNTDGVSIYAIGSGT
-285 IKNCNQNG
+285 
-293 VSVSAIGNG
+293 S
-302 TPEFT
+302 EFT
-307 MDGGTIEGSSGYGV
+307 MTGGTIEDNGGYGV
-321 WVAAGSAVMSGGSVK
+321 WVDNGSAVMSGGSVK
-336 DSERYDIYIGRSAT
+336 GSERYDIYIGSRAT

-359 GTVMNMGAITGQ
+359 GTVLNMGKITGQ

-379 VENLGYVGAGKIT
+379 VENSGYAAAGIT

-405 KGTIENSTWDE
+405 KGTITDSPCDE
-416 YVYLLGYRWPAEKI
+416 YVYLLGRSWKI
-430 PSAAGE
+430 PSGAGE
-436 SISLKFP
+436 SITLKVS
-443 SYISEPAAMTNTLVI
+443 SYLPPVMENTLEI
-458 PEGVTVTVDLAGKP
+458 PKGVTVTVDLAGKP
-472 VSADTTVTSDIKII
+472 LSAKESDFKII
-486 NHGTLTLID
+486 NNGTLTLID
-495 SSTGGTLSIPIE
+495 SSTDGALSIPIE

-517 TVTGEVTNK
+517 TVTSEVTNK

-532 GTPVTKFTGTLVNE
+532 GTPVTQFTGTLVNQ
-546 EGASVTAGNFMDCTI
+546 EGASVTAGDFRGCMI

-568 GGDAIFDRPEPDP
+568 GGGAILDNPEPDP

-604 VVVGGGILLAHSY
+604 AVVGGGILLAHSY

-630 TRRELAVVLWNMA
+630 TRQELAVVLWNMA
-643 SKPEP
+643 GKPEP
-648 ASQQTYTDVQD
+648 ASQQTYTDIQD

>member
-1 MPVTGRKNFTFKED
+1 MKKRLISMVLAVSMAVSIMPAPA
-15 FANEKTFDQ
+15 FA
-24 HGSGGQYGSQHH
+24 SG
-36 TCPCFCIRGGQQPE
+36 GGQQPE
-50 TVIGQEIDRQNSSE
+50 TVIGQEIDRQNSSG
-64 DYSEVS
+64 DYLEVS
-70 SLDQLTYTGNECK
+70 SLDQLTYTNNECK
-83 VRLKE
+83 VQLTKD
-88 NIVMTTAVTV
+88 IVMTGAVTV
-98 NSGNRL
+98 NNGNRL

-111 TLTAPENDRAFRIQD
+111 TLTALENSRAFFIQN
-126 GALTIEDSIGTGVI
+126 GALTIEDSIGGGVI

-146 TSYGGNGGAIWM
+146 NGYGGAILM
-158 SSSDSNNA
+158 NGSDSNNA
-166 LTLTGG
+166 LTLAGG
-172 TIRGFT
+172 TISGFT
-178 AKYGAGVYM
+178 ATNGAGVSM
-187 GSGTFHMTGG
+187 GNGTFRMTDG
-197 AIQNCLATDG
+197 AIRNCSAT
-207 GLADGG
+207 DGG
-213 GVYVFGGSFEL
+213 GVYVFGGSFEM
-224 TDGTISACKA
+224 TDGTISACNA
-234 NNAGGGVYVSS
+234 TNAGGGVYVSS

-261 EGAGVKVYA
+261 EGAGVKVHA
-270 SNGKTASFSMNGSGE
+270 SSGETASFSMKGSGE
-285 IKNCNQNG
+285 IKNCNTDG
-293 VSVSAIGNG
+293 VSIFARGSG
-302 TPEFT
+302 TSKFT
-307 MDGGTIEGSSGYGV
+307 MDGGTIEDNGGDGV
-321 WVAAGSAVMSGGSVK
+321 RVDAGSAVMSGGSVTC
-336 DSERYDIYIGRSAT
+336 SELYDIRIGSSAT

-359 GTVMNMGAITGQ
+359 GTVLNLGKITGQ

-379 VENLGYVGAGKIT
+379 VENSGYAVAEIT

-405 KGTIENSTWDE
+405 KGTIEGSTWDE
-416 YVYLLGYRWPAEKI
+416 YVYLLGRSWPTAKI
-430 PSAAGE
+430 PSEAGE
-436 SISLKFP
+436 SITLKVSSYLPPVMENSL
-443 SYISEPAAMTNTLVI
+443 EI
-458 PEGVTVTVDLAGKP
+458 PKGVTVTVDLAGKTL
-472 VSADTTVTSDIKII
+472 SAENSDFKII

-495 SSTGGTLSIPIE
+495 SGTDGALSIPIE
-507 NDGVLNANGG
+507 NDDDGVLNANGG
-517 TVTGEVTNK
+517 TVTSEVTNK

-568 GGDAIFDRPEPDP
+568 GGDAILDKPEPDP

-630 TRRELAVVLWNMA
+630 TRQELAVVLWNMA
-643 SKPEP
+643 GKPEP